1 MKQIMKNQNLWNNLK
16 KDYVDPNITNKKR
29 GMLSSLFNNASKS
42 NYNIENMIN
51 NDPQGI
57 KALLNQ
63 MINNPVKSLDDGGQE
78 IAETEVDTL
87 CNILKDRNNYK
98 ALSKGDLLT
107 EDDVNKLEN
116 LYKDLDPKIGEPLR
130 PIIAQIREADKSKK
144 EKDDV
149 EED

>member
-1 MKQIMKNQNLWNNLK
+1 
-16 KDYVDPNITNKKR
+16 
-29 GMLSSLFNNASKS
+29 MLSSLFNNASKS

-87 CNILKDRNNYK
+87 
-98 ALSKGDLLT
+98 
-107 EDDVNKLEN
+107 
-116 LYKDLDPKIGEPLR
+116 
-130 PIIAQIREADKSKK
+130 
-144 EKDDV
+144 
-149 EED
+149 